1 MSTGPLL
8 AWKPLKMGLPGSLH
22 TCQWSVPCPVR
33 VQVTLVV
40 LTPGNDPYCWV
51 NSQRHGGWRLG
62 VLNKFC
68 QSKWGWSSATNR
80 CPRPRV

>member
-51 NSQRHGGWRLG
+51 DS
-62 VLNKFC
+62 
-68 QSKWGWSSATNR
+68 
-80 CPRPRV
+80 